1 MAATVEK
8 IGEIKDIPDPAD
20 IVLTEVDISSD
31 VKNFVRLGVTV
42 KSRKRDASC
51 MTTPKV
57 ATIKE
62 ETTHTE
68 ENKKIK
74 LSFPENIVGDK
85 IVNQETLDNGFM
97 SFPSVYTNR
106 GVKSQADWISLKQI
120 GDIYSSVQLVL
131 KNYFSCLL
139 RGFQRCY
146 DQALVLATTH
156 LAADHCKKETRNK
169 DTQELPLID
178 FHPDPQFSTLFCQG
192 CGIKGVC
199 QLPCMHSYFTKYE
212 RTKSKLKYRVLTR
225 RKGKDEEEKQNLPH
239 GFCFECLI

>member
-1 MAATVEK
+1 MPATIEK

-31 VKNFVRLGVTV
+31 AKNFVRLGVTV

-57 ATIKE
+57 DTMKE
-62 ETTHTE
+62 ERTHTDQ
-68 ENKKIK
+68 KKIK
-74 LSFPENIVGDK
+74 LSFPKNIVGDK
-85 IVNQETLDNGFM
+85 LVDQETLDNGFM
-97 SFPSVYTNR
+97 KFPSVYTNR
-106 GVKSQADWISLKQI
+106 RVKSEADWISLKQI

-139 RGFQRCY
+139 RGFQRSY
-146 DQALVLATTH
+146 DEALVLATTH
-156 LAADHCKKETRNK
+156 LAADHCKKEPRNK

-192 CGIKGVC
+192 CGVKGVC

-225 RKGKDEEEKQNLPH
+225 RKEKDEEEKQNLH
-239 GFCFECLI
+239 HLFLF

>member
-8 IGEIKDIPDPAD
+8 IGEIKDNPDPAD

-42 KSRKRDASC
+42 QSRKRDTSC

-57 ATIKE
+57 PIIKE
-62 ETTHTE
+62 QTNYTE
-68 ENKKIK
+68 QSKKIK

-85 IVNQETLDNGFM
+85 IVNEDILQNGFM
-97 SFPSVYTNR
+97 SFPSLYSNR
-106 GVKSQADWISLKQI
+106 GVGKEGDFISLKQI

-146 DQALVLATTH
+146 DQALVLASTH
-156 LAADHCKKETRNK
+156 
-169 DTQELPLID
+169 
-178 FHPDPQFSTLFCQG
+178 
-192 CGIKGVC
+192 
-199 QLPCMHSYFTKYE
+199 
-212 RTKSKLKYRVLTR
+212 
-225 RKGKDEEEKQNLPH
+225 
-239 GFCFECLI
+239 